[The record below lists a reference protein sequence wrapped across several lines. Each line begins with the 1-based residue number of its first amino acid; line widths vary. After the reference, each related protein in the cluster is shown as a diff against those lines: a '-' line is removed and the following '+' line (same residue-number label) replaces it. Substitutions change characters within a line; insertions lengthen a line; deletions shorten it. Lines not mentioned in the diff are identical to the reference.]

1 MTKTRDLADLG
12 GGFIQ
17 AGTGATQRTVEDKLK
32 DVVSVKDFG
41 AVGDGTTDDTSAIQA
56 AVDAVVAAGGGTV
69 YIPNGTYLL
78 NGTTGDDSIV
88 HGIIVPFQSS
98 NGLTNRVHI
107 VGQSKSTQLD
117 AGSDNMYIIRWSDSH
132 GKLSNLSL
140 DNNGHTGVTAL
151 AVVPE
156 DTTQTTTVV
165 YQQQNTFE
173 DMIIRG
179 TAEGITL
186 RTGPDVGSVDSGC
199 WYNKFNRIRI
209 YQCTRGIWLRPCP
222 VGSSPNNR
230 NEFSNITIGNT
241 TNTGIQIDDGDT
253 NTFVQVTFEGITS
266 GTSPNATPT
275 GIIIDQTATAGGDN
289 NSNRFIG
296 CTMESVT
303 RAVDNSNSNTEFISC
318 NLGGTFT
325 SVFTALPR
333 VMLGGGDA
341 STHPV
346 ITPAYTY
353 QSNSQISGVPNLA
366 LYPSNNIILK
376 DDKDIRDQSY
386 PWQSYAIT
394 TSNTDN
400 VTSISEYRSEYK
412 SVGQLVTWVCRFQFR
427 ATSTGGIKIEFPVD
441 PDNDLYRQFSN
452 IPPFDIPINVH
463 NGSAVVAGR
472 LVVCRHN
479 QTLNGN
485 AYVTALPFSGNFNT
499 GGNFNTVWFTLTYHR

>member
-1 MTKTRDLADLG
+1 MTNSRDLANLG

-17 AGTGATQRTVEDKLK
+17 AGGGVQRTVESKLK

-41 AVGDGTTDDTSAIQA
+41 AVGDGVTDDTAAIQA
-56 AVDAVVAAGGGTV
+56 TVDAVVAAGGGTV
-69 YIPNGTYLL
+69 YIPSGAYLL
-78 NGTTGDDSIV
+78 NGTTGDDGIV
-88 HGIIVPFQSS
+88 HGILVPFQSS
-98 NGLTNRVHI
+98 NGLANRVHI
-107 VGQSKSTQLD
+107 VGQSKSTELN

-173 DMIIRG
+173 DIIIRG
-179 TAEGITL
+179 TTEGITL
-186 RTGPDVGSVDSGC
+186 RTGPNVGSVDSGC

-222 VGSSPNNR
+222 VGSSANNR
-230 NEFSNITIGNT
+230 NEFSNITIGSS

-253 NTFVQVTFEGITS
+253 NTFVQVSFEGISS
-266 GTSPNATPT
+266 GTSPNSTPT
-275 GIIIDQTATAGGDN
+275 AIIIDQTSTAGGDN

-303 RAVDNSNSNTEFISC
+303 RAVDNSNANTEFISC

-341 STHPV
+341 SSHPV
-346 ITPAYTY
+346 ITPAFTY

-376 DDKDIRDQSY
+376 DDKDIRDESY

-412 SVGQLVTWVCRFQFR
+412 SVGQFVTWVCRLQFR
-427 ATSTGGIKIEFPVD
+427 ATSTGGIKIELPVD
-441 PDNDLYRQFSN
+441 PNNDLYRQFTN
-452 IPPFDIPINVH
+452 ISPYEIPINVH
-463 NGSAVVAGR
+463 NGSGVVAGR
-472 LVVCRHN
+472 LVICRHN
-479 QTLNGN
+479 QDLNGN

-499 GGNFNTVWFTLTYHR
+499 GGNVNTVWFTLTYHR